1 MLRAEV
7 IPDLCIACGLCI
19 DTCPEVF
26 SWSEEEKAEAKEG
39 EVPAELEEKVKEAAE
54 NCPTD
59 AIETG

>member
-1 MLRAEV
+1 MRAEV

-26 SWSEEEKAEAKEG
+26 SWNEEDKAEAKAG
-39 EVPAELEEKVKEAAE
+39 EVPPGLEERVKEAAE